1 MLKSNRKILEL
12 TAVHDLDLR
21 SSLARLAAVGLDLLH
36 DVHAVDN
43 LTEHAVVAVQMRR
56 GHLHVTGNGQF
67 NSGDEE
73 LRTVGVGTGVGH
85 GKEARSVVAHAEVLI
100 GKLSAVDGLTSV
112 AVEILRGK
120 RSLPPLR

>member
-1 MLKSNRKILEL
+1 MKSNRRNLEL
-12 TAVHDLDLR
+12 TAVHNLDL
-21 SSLARLAAVGLDLLH
+21 SSGLARLAAVGLDLLH

-56 GHLHVTGNGQF
+56 GHLRVTENGQ
-67 NSGDEE
+67 SDGGDEE

-85 GKEARSVVAHAEVLI
+85 GKEASSVVAHAEVLI

-120 RSLPPLR
+120 RSLPRLR